1 MTRDFGFY
9 EYAGIIIPGVVA
21 LLGFLWLVPEGRAYL
36 SGQSVSLGLLGV
48 LVIAAYAAGQL
59 IQGIGNWIEWLWWKA
74 WGGLP
79 SKQVL
84 GGQLVSAEQHKR
96 ILDALRKDGTLTVE
110 VSALARPEWL
120 AIVREVY
127 SVVRAAGKA
136 ERVDTFLGNYGLLR
150 GLAAAFLVLVI
161 PAAAL
166 GKGAYPVGA
175 LIVLLL
181 LALQRMH
188 RFDRHYALELF
199 IQYLLVTRHSD
210 SGAPPLALVASPKQP

>member
-36 SGQSVSLGLLGV
+36 SGQGVSLGELGV

-59 IQGIGNWIEWLWWKA
+59 VQGVGNWIEWLWWKV

-79 SKQVL
+79 SRRVL

-96 ILDALRKDGTLTVE
+96 ILEALQKDGTLKGE

-161 PAAAL
+161 AAAAL

-181 LALQRMH
+181 VALQRMD
-188 RFDRHYALELF
+188 RFGRHYALELF
-199 IQYLLVTRHSD
+199 IQYLLVTRHAD
-210 SGAPPLALVASPKQP
+210 KPAG